1 MLIAVVGCPL
11 GYCVGNGPGCALLLK
26 AMPVALFHQTDL
38 GGGSLILGPW
48 TACNSLVFFLCR
60 YIMYAATA
68 ATAPRVITVR
78 GLRNDALSSWKRC
91 SPSAGFGVTGGVLSC
106 VGVSSSCGVECWQP
120 MSVVLMSCVVSVD
133 WCCLFLGCCL

>member
-1 MLIAVVGCPL
+1 MLTAVVGCPL

-60 YIMYAATA
+60 YTMYPTIAAI
-68 ATAPRVITVR
+68 APSVMMVR
-78 GLRNDALSSWKRC
+78 GLRKDALSSWKRC
-91 SPSAGFGVTGGVLSC
+91 SPSAGLGVTS
-106 VGVSSSCGVECWQP
+106 GVSFGAGSSSSGVDCWQP
-120 MSVVLMSCVVSVD
+120 IFGCVS
-133 WCCLFLGCCL
+133 FPP